1 MDTETPPL
9 DSVIDQALH
18 NVDNDDVRIFY
29 DYFETLKAKV
39 RPRLIQKVKVGV
51 GESAVLQSAL
61 VSMFQDVGHAKL
73 PLGDRDADGQ
83 PMFWPLLL
91 GYLERHCDKWNK
103 YYQTKKRGA
112 GEVRLGGTESHAGL
126 DPADT
131 HGELID
137 ETQVLAACEKLESVL
152 NDEERTVFDLWV
164 EEKTLADTAKAVGC
178 SEAKV
183 SYLRK
188 RIKGLLEGG

>member
-1 MDTETPPL
+1 MESPPL
-9 DSVIDQALH
+9 DSVIDLALH
-18 NVDNDDVRIFY
+18 RVDNEDVRIFY

-61 VSMFQDVGHAKL
+61 VSMFQDVGHARL

-103 YYQTKKRGA
+103 YYQTKKRGGVELHYA
-112 GEVRLGGTESHAGL
+112 GTDSRGGL
-126 DPADT
+126 DPADP

-137 ETQVLAACEKLESVL
+137 EAKVISACEKLEELL
-152 NDEERTVFDLWV
+152 NDEERKVFDMWV
-164 EEKTLADTAKAVGC
+164 EEKTLDETAQALGC

-188 RIKGLLEGG
+188 KIRGHLEAG